1 LNNPYTAPAADLS
14 HLAFEEAG
22 YAPSFLELDGRI
34 GRVRYIAYTLA
45 PSFVLNFVAGIVLAI
60 LMPTLG
66 KSAWL
71 GVLLYIPVMVLLF
84 VMGVRRLN
92 DLNATG
98 WISLLGL
105 VPFVNLIFWLVLL
118 CMPGS
123 VGSNRYGPAPRKN
136 TPGVI
141 AAACTGPV
149 VLVFVIGVL
158 AAVAIPAYQDYV
170 RRAKSAQQ
178 HGAPAPA
185 AQQDAVRDE

>member
-14 HLAFEEAG
+14 HPAREEDG
-22 YAPSFLELDGRI
+22 YAPSFLALNGRI

-45 PSFVLNFVAGIVLAI
+45 PSFVLNFVSGILFAI
-60 LMPTLG
+60 MMPMLG
-66 KSAWL
+66 KHAWL
-71 GVLLYIPVMVLLF
+71 GMLLYIPVMVLLF
-84 VMGVRRLN
+84 IMGVRRLN
-92 DLNATG
+92 DLNVTG

-105 VPFVNLIFWLVLL
+105 IPFVNLIFWLVLL

-136 TPGVI
+136 TSGVI
-141 AAACTGPV
+141 VAACAGPV

-178 HGAPAPA
+178 HSAPAPA
-185 AQQDAVRDE
+185 AQQDTVRDE